1 MDKAVLI
8 KRIKQA
14 ADFYKDG
21 RVYEAFQLIAPLQG
35 RIQHEKVQKLYA
47 LSRKKALENFKHLL
61 DEKRYSRILELHE
74 EFLSGIDDPDF
85 EILVESAREE
95 SRQKEIIPLEI
106 TPEDID
112 PALEDPITEVIS
124 ASWAAG
130 IASDDTQSE
139 IPVEEMED
147 SEHSLSAE
155 EHVSVAEPAT
165 LDNFEEVGMSDETDV
180 NELIQRG
187 VSLYEVGDVENALRI
202 WRNGLHFDPD
212 NVILKEYIA
221 NASRE
226 IENESPEEVQQPS
239 AGKTSVPVE
248 NKEPDP
254 AEISRI
260 IAMARAGD
268 VDQALNSLKALE
280 KQSGSS
286 SKINE
291 SREYIL
297 GLSRQYGI
305 STISAKVEELLAA
318 HRSADAVRI
327 LEQHLEAHPEHVELK
342 DLLETVRRRM
352 SDEPPNLESSLELDF
367 DAKDLGTSS
376 SHRAAVAQAPQ
387 FSSPPKKKGK
397 QQPIVMVKNN
407 RRLVSIG
414 IVAAILLILAV
425 VAYFL
430 VPQIKLR
437 QFYKNF
443 KKEHAVKN
451 NISHPENGLQLKRE
465 RDYQI
470 STQRAKEFYNEHR
483 YLFAYYLF
491 LHADSI
497 RPLNSEDRQFLNAA
511 RNEML
516 QKVNISKLKRRA
528 KRALSRGDYASAIDS
543 IYKILSSN
551 PDNIQYKNQLIRLYV
566 QAGIDNVYK
575 NKPND
580 AKVDFGF
587 AEILDPANSILKK
600 HEMVVNRL
608 LSAKIDRHQADEW
621 FVFFR

>member
-14 ADFYKDG
+14 ADFYKEG
-21 RVYEAFQLIAPLQG
+21 RVYEALRLIAPLHN
-35 RIQHEKVQKLYA
+35 RIQHEKVQKLYRV
-47 LSRKKALENFKHLL
+47 SRKKALENFKHLL
-61 DEKRYSRILELHE
+61 DEKRYSRILELYE
-74 EFLSGIDDPDF
+74 EFLSGLDDPDF
-85 EILVESAREE
+85 EILVEAAREE
-95 SRQKEIIPLEI
+95 SRNQEVVHLEI

-139 IPVEEMED
+139 IPVEEAED
-147 SEHSLSAE
+147 SESPPSE
-155 EHVSVAEPAT
+155 EEQVSVAEPTAT
-165 LDNFEEVGMSDETDV
+165 DNFEEFGMSDETDV

-226 IENESPEEVQQPS
+226 VENESPDVPGPS
-239 AGKTSVPVE
+239 GGVAASAESG
-248 NKEPDP
+248 EPDP

-268 VDQALNSLKALE
+268 VDKALNSLKILE
-280 KQSGSS
+280 QHSGPSP
-286 SKINE
+286 KIEE
-291 SREYIL
+291 SREYIQ

-327 LEQHLEAHPEHVELK
+327 LEQHLKEHPEHLELK
-342 DLLETVRRRM
+342 DLLETARRRM

-367 DAKDLGTSS
+367 DAKNLGASAPHGTT
-376 SHRAAVAQAPQ
+376 AAPVPQ
-387 FSSPPKKKGK
+387 FSAPPRKKGK
-397 QQPIVMVKNN
+397 QQAVVMVKSN

-414 IVAAILLILAV
+414 IVAGIFLVLGI

-430 VPQIKLR
+430 IPQIKLQ

-443 KKEHAVKN
+443 KKQNAVKTAVN
-451 NISHPENGLQLKRE
+451 RPESDLQLKRE
-465 RDYQI
+465 RDYQA

-483 YLFAYYLF
+483 YLFAYYLL

-497 RPLNSEDRQFLNAA
+497 HPLKPEDRQFLNAA

-516 QKVNISKLKRRA
+516 RKVNVSKLKRRA
-528 KRALSRGDYASAIDS
+528 KRALSRGDYANAIDS
-543 IYKILSSN
+543 IYTILSSN
-551 PDNIQYKNQLIRLYV
+551 PDDIQYKNQLIRLYV
-566 QAGIDNVYK
+566 QAGIDNVRN

-580 AKVDFGF
+580 AKLDFAF
-587 AEILDPANSILKK
+587 AEILDPANSTLKK
-600 HEMVVNRL
+600 HMMVVNRL
-608 LSAKIDRHQADEW
+608 LSAEIDRHQADEW